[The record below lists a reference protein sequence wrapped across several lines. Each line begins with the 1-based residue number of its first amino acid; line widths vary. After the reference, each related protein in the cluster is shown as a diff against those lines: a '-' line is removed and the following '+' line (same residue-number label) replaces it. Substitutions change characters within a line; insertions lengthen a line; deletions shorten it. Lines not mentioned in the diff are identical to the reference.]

1 MKKSTLT
8 LPKRRYSPL
17 ERTRI
22 RSGLMFILP
31 SFILCAL
38 FMIWPLFEVV
48 RYSFTDW
55 NGVAKDFNYVWFQN
69 YKEIAHIDGFKA
81 MMIATVTFA
90 LGTTILTIIISFII
104 ALALDKKG
112 VLPYLLLSR
121 GTIFCCIAAIPG
133 SLYGVLYGC
142 SAVALLLDGFTAK
155 QGE

>member
-1 MKKSTLT
+1 MKQSTLT

-22 RSGLMFILP
+22 RSGLIFILP

-55 NGVAKDFNYVWFQN
+55 NGVAAEYNYVWFSN
-69 YKEIAHIDGFKA
+69 YKEITQIDGFKE

-104 ALALDKKG
+104 ALALDKRGRGYLPRGLMRSLGSCLPCCPALSSVCCG
-112 VLPYLLLSR
+112 VLC
-121 GTIFCCIAAIPG
+121 TTTTTV
-133 SLYGVLYGC
+133 SLIR
-142 SAVALLLDGFTAK
+142 
-155 QGE
+155 